1 MDRTIKHERSYTTME
16 QMSSA
21 RHQGQPVETAGI
33 AGDLLSQLV
42 DRIERLEE
50 EKAELNQDVRDI
62 YLEAKGN
69 GFDPKIMRQIV
80 SLRKKDRREV
90 DEEESLLQ
98 LYKQALGM
106 TPTTLQ

>member
-1 MDRTIKHERSYTTME
+1 MANLATPPHH
-16 QMSSA
+16 A
-21 RHQGQPVETAGI
+21 ETSEIAGI
-33 AGDLLSQLV
+33 AGDVLIQFV

-50 EKAELNQDVRDI
+50 EKAELGQDIRDI

-69 GFDPKIMRQIV
+69 GFDPKIMRQII

-90 DEEESLLQ
+90 AEEEALLL

-106 TPTTLQ
+106 ADTNTVQ

>member
-1 MDRTIKHERSYTTME
+1 MASLHAATQTKE
-16 QMSSA
+16 
-21 RHQGQPVETAGI
+21 PVEI
-33 AGDLLSQLV
+33 AGVAGDVLSQLV

-50 EKAELNQDVRDI
+50 EKTELGQDIRDI

-80 SLRKKDRREV
+80 VLRKKDRREV
-90 DEEESLLQ
+90 DEEETLLQ

-106 TPTTLQ
+106 APTTIQ

>member
-1 MDRTIKHERSYTTME
+1 MANL
-16 QMSSA
+16 SA
-21 RHQGQPVETAGI
+21 TPQHGETSEIAGI
-33 AGDLLSQLV
+33 AGDVLIEFV

-50 EKAELNQDVRDI
+50 EKAELGQDIRDI

-80 SLRKKDRREV
+80 SLRKKDRREAA
-90 DEEESLLQ
+90 EEEALLQ

-106 TPTTLQ
+106 VENSTVQ

>member
-1 MDRTIKHERSYTTME
+1 MASVHTPTQTKEPIEI
-16 QMSSA
+16 
-21 RHQGQPVETAGI
+21 AGI
-33 AGDLLSQLV
+33 AGDVLSQLV

-50 EKAELNQDVRDI
+50 EKTELNQDIRDI

-80 SLRKKDRREV
+80 VLRKKDRREV
-90 DEEESLLQ
+90 DEEETLLQ

-106 TPTTLQ
+106 APTTIQ

>member
-1 MDRTIKHERSYTTME
+1 MASLSTTP
-16 QMSSA
+16 SK
-21 RHQGQPVETAGI
+21 GQQVEI
-33 AGDLLSQLV
+33 AGVAGDVLGQFV

-50 EKAELNQDVRDI
+50 EKAELGQDIRDI

-69 GFDPKIMRQIV
+69 GFDPKVMRQIV

-90 DEEESLLQ
+90 DEEEALLQ

-106 TPTTLQ
+106 TPPTVQ